1 MVAAHFLASAS
12 VLFAS
17 VALAGPLE
25 HRTTGAQ
32 HSRLFQ
38 GTSQSNITNTYYNSA
53 WAGAAW
59 SDQPPGTFTSV
70 TGTFTVPTPTGSNGS
85 STAWVG
91 IDGYSCQTA
100 LLQTG
105 IDFTISGGQVS
116 YSTWLEWVPAAQ
128 VSYDSAS
135 DISFFGGDSVT
146 LTVTAT
152 SATTGI
158 ATIENNTS
166 GQKVT
171 QEISSSSPLC
181 QQDAEWIVEDYSVNG
196 APVIFDDFGT
206 VTFTAASASM
216 SNGTSIGPSGAGLV
230 DIQQNG
236 QNLTL
241 SSTSYSGVTIQY
253 L

>member
-1 MVAAHFLASAS
+1 M
-12 VLFAS
+12 
-17 VALAGPLE
+17 
-25 HRTTGAQ
+25 
-32 HSRLFQ
+32 
-38 GTSQSNITNTYYNSA
+38 
-53 WAGAAW
+53 
-59 SDQPPGTFTSV
+59 
-70 TGTFTVPTPTGSNGS
+70 TGTFTVPTPTGSDGS

-116 YSTWLEWVPAAQ
+116 YNSQFSLATRRARHNVFLLAWLEWVPAAQ
-128 VSYDSAS
+128 VSYGGAS
-135 DISFFGGDSVT
+135 DISFSGGDSVT

-152 SATTGI
+152 STTTGI

-166 GQKVT
+166 GKKVT
-171 QEISSSSPLC
+171 QDISSSSPLC
-181 QQDAEWIVEDYSVNG
+181 QQDAEWILEDYTVNG
-196 APVIFDDFGT
+196 TPVIFDDFGT
-206 VTFTAASASM
+206 LTFTGASASL

-236 QNLTL
+236 QNLTS

-253 L
+253 V